1 MSKWRLDAG
10 QIEVVDDAVVEVL
23 RAKQPWERVAMIG
36 QANRTM
42 RALLEGHLRTWHP
55 DWSDEQIK
63 REVGRR
69 LLRGTT

>member
-10 QIEVVDDAVVEVL
+10 QIEVVDEAVAKVL
-23 RAKQPWERVAMIG
+23 RSKEPSERVAMIG

-42 RALLEGHLRTWHP
+42 RALLAGHVRTRHP
-55 DWSDEQIK
+55 DWSDEQVR
-63 REVGRR
+63 REVARR

>member
-1 MSKWRLDAG
+1 MGKWRLDAG
-10 QIEVVDDAVVEVL
+10 QIEVVDERVAKIL
-23 RAKQPWERVAMIG
+23 RTKQPWERVAMIG

-42 RALLEGHLRTWHP
+42 RALLEGHIRTWHP
-55 DWSDEQIK
+55 DWSDDQIK